1 MFKQFLIKKM
11 KDKKINMIFVYIL
24 LFQIFQY
31 YCSDIIVFNSKNYR
45 AGHFAFNSQGDMIIE
60 YSKNKDRLFY
70 GLKSDGK
77 YYFKDDSQNKV
88 PTKEITLE
96 YGTNDVK
103 RYEAKNIFVT
113 IDNKEYLFSIA
124 VDSSVVELFDLN
136 EGNSITYKIN
146 LPENFIGTRIY
157 SYVFSLLDMNT
168 EQKQY
173 LISYYVP
180 NNYNLKKFQFFK
192 FGLDK
197 SNSGNPDYSLTTS
210 NDPYVATN
218 LANRIVSCFIMD
230 SEIVVFLLA
239 YDKKYILFI
248 YDFNLVAQ
256 NIGNTPEIDQL
267 TNYNAGYGVFSKAY
281 HLENRDAIFIYF
293 TSPNSNALKLKTGT
307 INENKQSFTEKIAKN
322 INEYDFNYE
331 VRLNDFVKIDSKRFV
346 YIGLP
351 NDNSNS
357 AYIILF
363 DLYNNYQSM
372 NMRIY
377 QENFD
382 NSHILDK
389 ELSADVYNGYLIFTS
404 TCNSESYSIFMI
416 FGYANKTDDEIDIS
430 EYFMDDNENN
440 QNNLINKLLEN
451 VNIENNIF
459 QYHLITT
466 EIKLK
471 SIPTEIRFYNKEGT
485 NEILIANEGNLKTG
499 CIFKQNQ
506 DIEKTDDFYYLDYQ
520 PILEEPSYSNYND
533 GTIKNVEF
541 NKLNDDYEN
550 NYVPKRYYGRSVTV
564 KFKLCHQYCEKCKKF
579 GYSNNNQFCLSCL
592 ENYRYFYDKQFNLNC
607 VPFEHFYDN
616 DQSLLTV
623 CDDTNSKFYINLTDH
638 RKICFKSNLPCPEE
652 YSYYNETSKECL
664 NYTPPTTII
673 SSIPEIDTT
682 IFTTIPDNKAESTIP
697 LVPSTIELIPSTI
710 QNIPSTI
717 ITTIPKTMPIYPFIC
732 TYDEFLKEKCSF
744 QNMDNTEIYNK
755 IKKELMSSYPPNGES
770 IVIHG
775 VDNYV
780 FQVTNNLN
788 ELSTIN
794 GSLVNGYNLSM
805 IDLALCEQALKDSN
819 IINDNTILNLLKFEK
834 LSDLSIEK
842 NIQYELYTINS
853 SEKLNLSICKDK
865 PVDIYIPIELSE
877 DTKIKYEDLKKQ
889 GYDLFDKNSSFYTDI
904 CTPYDSPN
912 GTDVSL
918 STRNSEFYNS
928 TETSCQK
935 NCEYGDYSSDT
946 SFLKC
951 VCSVVQDDIE
961 TVKPEKY
968 TGMTFLLSFYDVL
981 RNSNYE
987 MVKCYGLVLR
997 LVNFI
1002 VNIGSIIVIVLFL
1015 FYLIFM
1021 VVYMIKGIS
1030 KLKIEISKV
1039 LSMKDN
1045 NNINIRNNL
1054 RANTKNFDGKKN
1066 KNNSDKKPKKHSTQI
1081 IKKDKGINK
1090 KRSTI
1095 KPQSDKNLINPKNNN
1110 LLNNE
1115 SIRVNKIIKKNS
1127 KKNSYPPK
1135 KSIKTENSKINII
1148 KNDITI
1154 NKFSKESNMN
1164 LDVHKSI
1171 LTNKFLLENPN
1182 HNKKSKSIINNNL
1195 PFSII
1200 PMNPTKNDYIYSNM
1214 ELNEMEYLEAIEND
1228 KRSFC
1233 QMYWSLLSREHLI
1246 IFTFCLRND
1255 YNIFS
1260 VKLSRFFFFVC
1271 TDMAMNVFFFTDES
1285 MNKIYKSYGKWDI
1298 LENIPQILYS
1308 LLISQAVQ
1316 IFICFLTL
1324 TDKHYYTIK
1333 RLKFSGENNIVS
1345 IFKILRCIK
1354 IKLVIF
1360 YVFTFIIFLVYWYII
1375 TSFCAVYKN
1384 TQIIFIK
1391 DSLSSFL
1398 LGLLYPFV
1406 LYIFPTLLRIIS
1418 LKSKKKN
1425 LSCLYK
1431 FSDFIPIF

>member
-1 MFKQFLIKKM
+1 M
-11 KDKKINMIFVYIL
+11 KDKNIIIFIYIL
-24 LFQIFQY
+24 LIQIFPY
-31 YCSDIIVFNSKNYR
+31 YCSDIIVFNSKSYR
-45 AGHFAFNSQGDMIIE
+45 SGHFAFNSQGDMIIE
-60 YSKNKDRLFY
+60 YSKNKNRLFY

-77 YYFKDDSQNKV
+77 YYFKDGSQNKV

-96 YGTNDVK
+96 YGTNEVI

-124 VDSSVVELFDLN
+124 VDTSVVELFDLN
-136 EGNSITYKIN
+136 EGNDIKYKIN
-146 LPENFIGTRIY
+146 LPEYFIGTKIY

-168 EQKQY
+168 ESKQY
-173 LISYYVP
+173 LISYYVD
-180 NNYNLKKFQFFK
+180 NDYQLKKFQFFQ

-197 SNSGNPDYSLTTS
+197 SNSENPDYSLTTS
-210 NDPYVATN
+210 NDPYKASAF
-218 LANRIVSCFIMD
+218 ANRIVSCFIMD
-230 SEIVVFLLA
+230 SEIVVFLLGFET
-239 YDKKYILFI
+239 KYILFI
-248 YDFNLVAQ
+248 YDFNLIAQ

-267 TNYNAGYGVFSKAY
+267 TGYNTGYGVFSKAF

-307 INENKQSFTEKIAKN
+307 ISEDKKSFSEKITKN
-322 INEYDFNYE
+322 INEYNFNFE

-351 NDNSNS
+351 NDNYNS
-357 AYIILF
+357 SYIILF

-382 NSHILDK
+382 NNHILNK
-389 ELSADVYNGYLIFTS
+389 ELSADVYNGYLILTS
-404 TCNSESYSIFMI
+404 TCNSESYSILMI

-430 EYFMDDNENN
+430 EYFMDDSDNENN
-440 QNNLINKLLEN
+440 QNNLIIKLLEN

-459 QYHLITT
+459 KYHLINT

-471 SIPTEIRFYNKEGT
+471 KIPDEIIFYNKEGA
-485 NEILIANEGNLKTG
+485 NEILITNEDILKTG
-499 CIFKQNQ
+499 YIFKQNQ
-506 DIEKTDDFYYLDYQ
+506 YIEKTDDYYFLDYQ
-520 PILEEPSYSNYND
+520 PILEESSYSNYTY
-533 GTIKNVEF
+533 GTINNVQF
-541 NKLNDDYEN
+541 NKINDYEN
-550 NYVPKRYYGRSVTV
+550 NYVSKRYYGRSVTV
-564 KFKLCHQYCEKCKKF
+564 KFKLCHQYCEKCKKY
-579 GYSNNNQFCLSCL
+579 GYSNNQQFCLSCL
-592 ENYRYFYDKQFNLNC
+592 DNYRYFYDKQFNLNC
-607 VPFEHFYDN
+607 VPYKHFYDN

-623 CDDTNSKFYINLTDH
+623 CDETNSKFYINLTDH
-638 RKICFKSNLPCPEE
+638 RKICFKLSLPCPEE
-652 YSYYNETSKECL
+652 YSFYNETNKECL
-664 NYTPPTTII
+664 NYTPPNT
-673 SSIPEIDTT
+673 
-682 IFTTIPDNKAESTIP
+682 
-697 LVPSTIELIPSTI
+697 
-710 QNIPSTI
+710 
-717 ITTIPKTMPIYPFIC
+717 ITTTMQKTTPVYPFIC
-732 TYDEFLKEKCSF
+732 TYDELLNEKCSF
-744 QNMDNTEIYNK
+744 QNMNNTEIYNK

-770 IVIHG
+770 IVIPG

-805 IDLALCEQALKDSN
+805 IDLALCEQTLKDSN
-819 IINDNTILNLLKFEK
+819 IINDNSIINLLKFEK

-904 CTPYDSPN
+904 CTPYDSPD

-935 NCEYGDYSSDT
+935 NCEYGDYNSDK

-987 MVKCYGLVLR
+987 VVTCYGLVLR
-997 LVNFI
+997 LINLI
-1002 VNIGSIIVIVLFL
+1002 VNIGSIIVLALFL

-1030 KLKIEISKV
+1030 KLKIEISKI

-1045 NNINIRNNL
+1045 NIDIKNNL
-1054 RANTKNFDGKKN
+1054 RLNTKNFDGQKN
-1066 KNNSDKKPKKHSTQI
+1066 KNNLDKKLKMHSTQI
-1081 IKKDKGINK
+1081 KKKDKYINK

-1095 KPQSDKNLINPKNNN
+1095 RPQSDKNLFNPKNNN
-1110 LLNNE
+1110 QLNNDV
-1115 SIRVNKIIKKNS
+1115 IRINKIIKKNN

-1135 KSIKTENSKINII
+1135 KSIKKDNSKIDII

-1154 NKFSKESNMN
+1154 NKFSKESNIN

-1171 LTNKFLLENPN
+1171 LTSKFLLENQN
-1182 HNKKSKSIINNNL
+1182 HNKKSKSIINNNHQF
-1195 PFSII
+1195 PII
-1200 PMNPTKNDYIYSNM
+1200 SMNPTKDKYVYSNM
-1214 ELNEMEYLEAIEND
+1214 ELNEMEYLKAIEND
-1228 KRSFC
+1228 KRNFG

-1246 IFTFCLRND
+1246 IFTFCSKND
-1255 YNIFS
+1255 YNIIS

-1271 TDMAMNVFFFTDES
+1271 TDMAMNVFFFTDKS
-1285 MNKIYKSYGKWDI
+1285 MNKIYKNYGKWDI

-1316 IFICFLTL
+1316 IFICYLTL
-1324 TDKHYYTIK
+1324 TDKHYYAIK
-1333 RLKFSGENNIVS
+1333 RLKFSEENNIIS

-1354 IKLVIF
+1354 IKLVFF
-1360 YVFTFIIFLVYWYII
+1360 YVFTFLIFLVYWYII

-1418 LKSKKKN
+1418 LKSEKKN

-1431 FSDFIPIF
+1431 LSDFIPIF